1 MPRVPR
7 RAAVL
12 AVALALVGI
21 GAVAAPGSAV
31 AAGRSGQGPL
41 TFDEAKAQGTKV
53 DWGPNCDTTTG
64 RVAVP
69 SGYAPPCVAPW
80 KGGDNG
86 GATAPGV
93 TKDTITV
100 ALYQTQPDLL
110 QQTFFENSGSDE
122 SLAKE
127 RDTTQ
132 EYVDYFS
139 AHYELYGRKIELV
152 TVKASGAPDDD
163 VAAKADAIKVATEVK
178 AFASFGGPGQ
188 TSAYAEELAAR
199 GVLCVGDCL
208 IAQPQQFLEQHS
220 PYVWPTLASPEQA
233 SEHWAAFVG
242 TQLAEGKAVHAGS
255 KELAAKK
262 RVFGVVHYDD
272 DAGTFRRSVSHFE
285 DLLGTYHVKPAV
297 TVPYTLD
304 LGTAQED
311 ARLVITKLKTAGV
324 TSVLLAGDPVFP
336 TFLTK
341 EATAQGFFPEWVV
354 LGYAFTDTAVFGR
367 QYDQKQW
374 AHAFGVSL
382 LPARTADDVDELG
395 NLITWQ
401 TGQPPSAKTF
411 RELVQAPLI
420 FFTGV
425 HLAGPEAHGEVVPRR
440 ALPLPVGHRHH
451 ADATAPFVGTARH
464 LEGHR
469 PHRQRR
475 RHRDV
480 VGPERDRARR
490 GRPRREGAV
499 PVRRRAAG
507 GTSRGL
513 ADEARRALRR
523 RDLRDRAHAATA
535 RRRPPTTP
543 RPLIRRSAAE
553 PGYPAAYVR
562 SWRATR
568 FAPLTSSPLTC
579 RTAVASERDIRQE

>member
-1 MPRVPR
+1 MR
-7 RAAVL
+7 RAGIL
-12 AVALALVGI
+12 AVTLTV
-21 GAVAAPGSAV
+21 AVAGVSGTAASAASGSGKGPG
-31 AAGRSGQGPL
+31 AAL
-41 TFDEAKAQGTKV
+41 TFEEAKAQGKDV
-53 DWGPNCDTTTG
+53 DWGPNCDTGTG
-64 RVAVP
+64 RLAVP
-69 SGYAPPCVAPW
+69 SGYAPPCVEPW
-80 KGGDNG
+80 TGGDNG
-86 GATAPGV
+86 GSTAQGV
-93 TKDTITV
+93 TEDTITV

-127 RDTTQ
+127 HTTTQ

-188 TSAYAEELAAR
+188 TDAYAQELAAR

-208 IAQPQQFLEQHS
+208 IAQPQRFLEDHS
-220 PYVWPTLASPEQA
+220 PYLWPTLASPEQA

-242 TQLAEGKAVHAGS
+242 TQLGKGKAVHAGS

-285 DLLGTYHVKPAV
+285 DLLGTYRVKPAV

-311 ARLVITKLKTAGV
+311 ARLVITKLQTAGV

-336 TFLTK
+336 TFLTR
-341 EATAQGFFPEWVV
+341 EATTQGFFPEWVV

-401 TGQPPSAKTF
+401 TGKPPTAKTF
-411 RELVQAPLI
+411 RQLVQAPLI
-420 FFTGV
+420 LFTGL
-425 HLAGPEAHGEVVPRR
+425 HLAGPRLTAKTFRAGLFRFPSAPAPEPTRLHLSWGRHDIWKGVDLTGSDDATVVWWDPDATGPDEVGRSATGLYR
-440 ALPLPVGHRHH
+440 YADEGTRYLPDTWPKKPVGLYH
-451 ADATAPFVGTARH
+451 DATSSTVITQLSPEDAP
-464 LEGHR
+464 
-469 PHRQRR
+469 P
-475 RHRDV
+475 
-480 VGPERDRARR
+480 
-490 GRPRREGAV
+490 
-499 PVRRRAAG
+499 
-507 GTSRGL
+507 S
-513 ADEARRALRR
+513 
-523 RDLRDRAHAATA
+523 
-535 RRRPPTTP
+535 
-543 RPLIRRSAAE
+543 
-553 PGYPAAYVR
+553 YP
-562 SWRATR
+562 
-568 FAPLTSSPLTC
+568 SP
-579 RTAVASERDIRQE
+579 A